1 MNIARL
7 KPWILC
13 GCVALAAA
21 TLPSCGSSESFGS
34 SGAGFNTDSTGG
46 TDGNDG
52 ADATDGAGADAGDGE
67 PPPPEDEQAA
77 TLPGPAAGDSH
88 VFIASG
94 RLDAVVRIDGASLD
108 LDLLEVGL
116 DPTSIAAFGSGD
128 DLGVVVTNTGSE
140 DISIISKAET
150 DAEPT
155 ISTFDAGAAVNRLAV
170 APDSSSAVAW
180 YAPTAGEPI
189 DIGSLQEVRVVRL
202 EAGKLAVFTVG
213 VGFRPLSVSFDDESA
228 YVVTERGV
236 SVIDVGS
243 LKGDAFA
250 PPVPVSPDPLES
262 ALDRE
267 VLVARGT
274 TAIVRRPAA
283 DEVRLID
290 LTSQEATLVPTS
302 SPPTDI
308 DLSPDETEVVAVLR
322 ATSEVVR
329 FGLDTPDQVTVLDM
343 GELPAGQATMTPDG
357 RYAVLYTSV
366 QSKEIPDPEGG
377 PPTIL
382 GPRNEW
388 LVLLDMDAGT
398 QRVVALEKGVKAVE
412 ASADGK
418 RAVVLHD
425 RWTETKVTTS
435 ASQLTADIDRAYGF
449 SVVDIASGYAKL
461 ELTTVSPLGVLLTPG
476 GERGFVLLPNPE
488 PSGENAL
495 IDIDLGSFA
504 IRSIRLGSPPVHAV
518 LVGDRLAISQDHPSG
533 RVTFLTL
540 GTGKTETVTG
550 FQLNGLIR

>member
-1 MNIARL
+1 MTD
-7 KPWILC
+7 
-13 GCVALAAA
+13 G
-21 TLPSCGSSESFGS
+21 TDGFDG
-34 SGAGFNTDSTGG
+34 SGAGDGG
-46 TDGNDG
+46 DG
-52 ADATDGAGADAGDGE
+52 ADATDGEE

-88 VFIASG
+88 VFISSA
-94 RLDAVVRIDGASLD
+94 RLDAVVRIDGASLE

-116 DPTSIAAFGSGD
+116 DPTSIATFGSGD

-140 DISIISKAET
+140 DISVISKAEA
-150 DAEPT
+150 DAEPA
-155 ISTFDAGAAVNRLAV
+155 IATFDAGAAVNRLAV
-170 APDSSSAVAW
+170 SPDSRSAVAW
-180 YAPTAGEPI
+180 YAPSAGEPI

-213 VGFRPLSVSFDDESA
+213 VGFRPLSVSFDGDRA

-236 SVIDVGS
+236 SVIDVAS
-243 LKGDAFA
+243 LEGDAFA
-250 PPVPVSPDPLES
+250 PPVAVSPDPLES

-290 LTSQEATLVPTS
+290 LTTQEATLVPTS

-357 RYAVLYTSV
+357 KYAVLYTSV

-377 PPTIL
+377 PPTIV

-388 LVLLDMDAGT
+388 LVLLDMDAGS

-412 ASADGK
+412 TSADGK

-425 RWTETKVTTS
+425 RWMNTEVTTS
-435 ASQLTADIDRAYGF
+435 ASQLTADIDRAHGF

-461 ELTTVSPLGVLLTPG
+461 ELTTVAPLGVLLTPDG
-476 GERGFVLLPNPE
+476 GRGFVLLPNPE
-488 PSGENAL
+488 TSGENAL

-518 LVGDRLAISQDHPSG
+518 QVGDRLAISQDHPSG